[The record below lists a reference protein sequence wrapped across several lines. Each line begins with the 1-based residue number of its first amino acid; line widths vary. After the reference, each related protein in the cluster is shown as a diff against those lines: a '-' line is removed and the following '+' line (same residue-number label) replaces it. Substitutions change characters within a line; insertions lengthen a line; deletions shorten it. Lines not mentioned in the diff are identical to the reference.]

1 MNERV
6 VTMQQL
12 RLHVVEAKREIEAVL
27 DMLGWPSDPALS
39 HALERLNELK
49 EKAS

>member
-12 RLHVVEAKREIEAVL
+12 RFHAVEAKREIETVM
-27 DMLGWPSDPALS
+27 DILGWPKTRCWGARSIG
-39 HALERLNELK
+39 
-49 EKAS
+49 